1 MTLCNMAIEAGSRAG
16 LVGVDSKTISYLKD
30 RPFSPK
36 EELWEQAVESWKELI
51 SDEGAAFD
59 KVINMEA
66 SSIEPQVTWGTS
78 PEMVC
83 GINESIPCPEAEKKE
98 SLLPNKPAEAQ
109 YEFAVSFMKIG
120 DYETAEFALKEFID
134 LRNLYEK
141 EFKKVFKKCI
151 KDGYLRKVNVDIAV
165 FSILSTLRW
174 LYSWYSKNQ
183 NTNPLVLETELLNNL
198 IGGLKKT

>member
-1 MTLCNMAIEAGSRAG
+1 M
-16 LVGVDSKTISYLKD
+16 
-30 RPFSPK
+30 
-36 EELWEQAVESWKELI
+36 
-51 SDEGAAFD
+51 
-59 KVINMEA
+59 
-66 SSIEPQVTWGTS
+66 
-78 PEMVC
+78 
-83 GINESIPCPEAEKKE
+83 
-98 SLLPNKPAEAQ
+98 LPNKPAEAQ